1 MIDDKIERITNDP
14 DIYSNRT
21 GANLLVVGN
30 EIISYNTITKLS
42 NGNYKFNG
50 IIRGCFDTLPKVHDT
65 EVIVFFLDY
74 YLNVVKGNRK
84 LVSAGT
90 ETTQNLAILSETQD
104 RKQEF
109 AQNKVTQVNT
119 RRRAEAPSIMC
130 NLKFAMDKGNNT
142 EYNYNFPST
151 KMFSGN
157 LLFTFIP
164 RNKFYSQVIKPQD
177 EDESDV
183 LNTDVI
189 NVIDITSG
197 HVNFT
202 INKDVEEQDSSGN
215 VIPTK
220 NMELTWS
227 EYCKNMD
234 NQLEDTNT
242 VNLTIHTYDTKNDV
256 YSYDSYEKMITYK
269 VPRLTGIF
277 TSKSDLDD
285 YLKNNCTINGIIVPE
300 CSVAPQ
306 MTFTYDECPLVAV
319 GTNSTNGILAQDGNR
334 YTLTNIYQIIGAQE
348 VVEIDMRENEYYVLS
363 SNFTTLEHNT
373 RIYYQYISGEWNS
386 YNIHN

>member
-1 MIDDKIERITNDP
+1 
-14 DIYSNRT
+14 
-21 GANLLVVGN
+21 
-30 EIISYNTITKLS
+30 
-42 NGNYKFNG
+42 
-50 IIRGCFDTLPKVHDT
+50 
-65 EVIVFFLDY
+65 
-74 YLNVVKGNRK
+74 
-84 LVSAGT
+84 
-90 ETTQNLAILSETQD
+90 
-104 RKQEF
+104 
-109 AQNKVTQVNT
+109 
-119 RRRAEAPSIMC
+119 
-130 NLKFAMDKGNNT
+130 
-142 EYNYNFPST
+142 
-151 KMFSGN
+151 MFSGK

-202 INKDVEEQDSSGN
+202 INKNVEEQDSSGN

-220 NMELTWS
+220 SMILTWAN
-227 EYCKNMD
+227 YCKNMSS
-234 NQLEDTNT
+234 QLEDTNT

-269 VPRLTGIF
+269 VPRLTGMF

-373 RIYYQYISGEWNS
+373 RVYYQYLASKWS
-386 YNIHN
+386 AYNIHN

>member
-1 MIDDKIERITNDP
+1 MTH
-14 DIYSNRT
+14 T
-21 GANLLVVGN
+21 
-30 EIISYNTITKLS
+30 
-42 NGNYKFNG
+42 
-50 IIRGCFDTLPKVHDT
+50 
-65 EVIVFFLDY
+65 
-74 YLNVVKGNRK
+74 
-84 LVSAGT
+84 
-90 ETTQNLAILSETQD
+90 ILSETQD

-109 AQNKVTQVNT
+109 AQGKVTQVNT
-119 RRRAEAPSIMC
+119 RRRAEAPSVMC
-130 NLKFAMDKGNNT
+130 NLKFAMDKGKNT
-142 EYNYNFPST
+142 EYDYNFPST

-164 RNKFYSQVIKPQD
+164 RNKFYSQVIKPQN

-202 INKDVEEQDSSGN
+202 IKKDIEEQDSPGN
-215 VIPTK
+215 VVPTK
-220 NMELTWS
+220 SMILTWAN
-227 EYCKNMD
+227 YCKNMSS
-234 NQLEDTNT
+234 QLEDLNT

-256 YSYDSYEKMITYK
+256 YSYDSYERMITYK

-285 YLKNNCTINGIIVPE
+285 YLKKNCTINGIIVPE

-319 GTNSTNGILAQDGNR
+319 GTSTTTGILAQDGNQ
-334 YTLTNIYQIIGAQE
+334 YTLTNVYQIIGAQE
-348 VVEIDMRENEYYVLS
+348 VVEIDMGENEYYVLS

-373 RIYYQYISGEWNS
+373 RVYYQYLSSKWNS